1 MELLVIWIILAIVG
15 AIVAS
20 NKGRSGAG
28 WFFLCLLLTPVV
40 ILILLA
46 LPRPKPPGLQLAE
59 PYEETKICPEC
70 AETVKLEARICHY
83 CRYEFWHAGAKQVIE
98 DE

>member
-1 MELLVIWIILAIVG
+1 MEILIIWVVLAIVG

-46 LPRPKPPGLQLAE
+46 LPSLKRPEPRLAE
-59 PYEETKICPEC
+59 PYEETKVCPEC
-70 AETVKLEARICHY
+70 AEIVKLEARICRY
-83 CRYEFWHAGAKQVIE
+83 CRHEFWQEGSSPPDVC
-98 DE
+98 